1 MSKKSIRVVNAS
13 LLAFIMFSIIWIV
26 WAFLTP
32 GDAFGNGNIMV
43 EPTLIG
49 FPVMGLLI
57 GSLFRSKKILIVLS
71 ILTVLFIVYWLF
83 VPAGWWAHSPRL
95 MMHSGT

>member
-1 MSKKSIRVVNAS
+1 MSKKSVRVVNAS
-13 LLAFIMFSIIWIV
+13 LSAFIMFSTIWIV

-32 GDAFGNGNIMV
+32 GDYFGNGNIMV

-57 GSLFRSKKILIVLS
+57 GFLFRSRKILIVLS
-71 ILTVLFIVYWLF
+71 ILTILFIMYWLF
-83 VPAGWWAHSPRL
+83 VPTGWWAHSPRP
-95 MMHSGT
+95 MTH

>member
-1 MSKKSIRVVNAS
+1 MGRKSVRVVNAS
-13 LLAFIMFSIIWIV
+13 LSAFILFSIIWIV

-32 GDAFGNGNIMV
+32 GDYFGNGNIMV

-57 GSLFRSKKILIVLS
+57 GPLFHSKKILIVLL
-71 ILTVLFIVYWLF
+71 ILTMLFILYWLL
-83 VPAGWWAHSPRL
+83 VPTGWWAHSPRL
-95 MMHSGT
+95 MTQ